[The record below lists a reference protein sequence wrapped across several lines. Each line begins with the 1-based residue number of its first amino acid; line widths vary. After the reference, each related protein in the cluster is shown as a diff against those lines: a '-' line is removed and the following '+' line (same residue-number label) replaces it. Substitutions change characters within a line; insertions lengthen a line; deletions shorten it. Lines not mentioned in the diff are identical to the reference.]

1 MTVTNQLP
9 NPKWLSLDEAVTR
22 RERLRQEGSSLV
34 LTNGCFDLL
43 HSGHI
48 YFLINTAALGD
59 ILWVALNSDE
69 SVRELK
75 GTSRPIQNEK
85 LRAYNL
91 AALECVSVIITF
103 NSKRLNAEV
112 QALKP
117 DIYAKAG
124 DYSLETIDKEERRA
138 LEAAGT
144 KIVFIPY
151 LVGHSTTELINKI
164 NNQTD

>member
-1 MTVTNQLP
+1 
-9 NPKWLSLDEAVTR
+9 LSLDEAVTR
-22 RERLRQEGSSLV
+22 RERLRQEGSSLI

-59 ILWVALNSDE
+59 VLWIALNSDE
-69 SVRELK
+69 SVRDLK
-75 GTSRPIQNEK
+75 GSSRPIQNEK

-91 AALECVSVIITF
+91 AALECISGIITF
-103 NSKRLNAEV
+103 KSKRLNEEI

-124 DYSLETIDKEERRA
+124 DYSLETIDKEERGA

-151 LVGHSTTELINKI
+151 LEGYSTTELINKI
-164 NNQTD
+164 NHQTD

>member
-1 MTVTNQLP
+1 VTVTNQLP

-22 RERLRQEGSSLV
+22 RERLRQEGSSLI

-59 ILWVALNSDE
+59 VLWIALNSDE
-69 SVRELK
+69 SVRDLK
-75 GTSRPIQNEK
+75 GSSRPIQNEK

-91 AALECVSVIITF
+91 AALECISGIITF
-103 NSKRLNAEV
+103 KSKRLNEEI

-124 DYSLETIDKEERRA
+124 DYSLETIDKEERGA

-151 LVGHSTTELINKI
+151 LEGYSTTELINKI
-164 NNQTD
+164 NHQTD

>member
-1 MTVTNQLP
+1 MTVTNQLS
-9 NPKWLSLDEAVTR
+9 NPKWLSLDEAVKQR
-22 RERLRQEGSSLV
+22 KRLRQARTSLV

-59 ILWVALNSDE
+59 VLWIALNSDE
-69 SVRELK
+69 SVRDLK
-75 GTSRPIQNEK
+75 GPSRPIQNEK
-85 LRAYNL
+85 LRTYHL
-91 AALECVSVIITF
+91 AALECVSGIITF
-103 NSKRLNAEV
+103 NSKRLNVEI
-112 QALKP
+112 QALEP

-124 DYSLETIDKEERRA
+124 DYSLETINKEERRA

-151 LVGHSTTELINKI
+151 LEGHSTTELIKKI
-164 NNQTD
+164 NHQSD

>member
-22 RERLRQEGSSLV
+22 RERLRQEGSSLI

-59 ILWVALNSDE
+59 VLWIALNSDE
-69 SVRELK
+69 SVRDLK
-75 GTSRPIQNEK
+75 GSSRPIQNEK

-91 AALECVSVIITF
+91 AALECISGIITF
-103 NSKRLNAEV
+103 KSKRLNEEI

-124 DYSLETIDKEERRA
+124 DYSLETIDKEERGA

-151 LVGHSTTELINKI
+151 LEGYSTTELINKI
-164 NNQTD
+164 NHQTD

>member
-9 NPKWLSLDEAVTR
+9 NPKWLSLDEAVKR
-22 RERLRQEGSSLV
+22 RERLRQEGTSLV

-59 ILWVALNSDE
+59 VLWIALNSDE
-69 SVRELK
+69 SVRDLK
-75 GTSRPIQNEK
+75 GSSRPIQNEK

-91 AALECVSVIITF
+91 AALECVSGIITF
-103 NSKRLNAEV
+103 NSKRLNVEI
-112 QALKP
+112 QALEP

-124 DYSLETIDKEERRA
+124 DYSLETINKEERRA

-144 KIVFIPY
+144 KIVFIPS
-151 LVGHSTTELINKI
+151 LEGHSTTELIKKI
-164 NNQTD
+164 NHQSD